1 LARNEREEMR
11 RLEGKVQFLQEQIA
25 VLREQSIAC
34 KREHQD
40 YRTLAQETEALRKS
54 EQTAK

>member
-1 LARNEREEMR
+1 MR
-11 RLEGKVQFLQEQIA
+11 RLAGKVQFLQEQIA

-40 YRTLAQETEALRKS
+40 YRALAQETEALRKS